1 MSAAGWQLVLID
13 GLFLALAA
21 GMGLWFRGWL
31 KREKRE
37 LDQRL
42 EVLEAQH
49 ARLERVSGRLQ
60 TVCRVLELLGR
71 EDIAGERAEASS
83 RSGAARSSDQA
94 AAPPT
99 PASQREADFEKAWQL
114 LTEGA
119 TPAEVAQQ
127 LDLGLAEVELMH
139 RMLRYRHQG

>member
-13 GLFLALAA
+13 GLFLVLAA

-60 TVCRVLELLGR
+60 TVCRV
-71 EDIAGERAEASS
+71 
-83 RSGAARSSDQA
+83 
-94 AAPPT
+94 
-99 PASQREADFEKAWQL
+99 WNC
-114 LTEGA
+114 
-119 TPAEVAQQ
+119 
-127 LDLGLAEVELMH
+127 
-139 RMLRYRHQG
+139 